1 MKHLG
6 AYAHPLV
13 ATVRTVVAE
22 RGLAVR
28 ADGDG
33 RVGADD
39 SSARWWRHSEER
51 HDMHGVAQGTRRHG
65 LDGGGS

>member
-6 AYAHPLV
+6 AYAHPL
-13 ATVRTVVAE
+13 AAAVRTVLAE
-22 RGLAVR
+22 RGLVVR

-39 SSARWWRHSEER
+39 SSARWWRHLEEMR
-51 HDMHGVAQGTRRHG
+51 DVHGVARGTRRQG
-65 LDGGGS
+65 QLG